1 MRHDRESA
9 NLPFGADNLKLTW
22 CNFKSSAS
30 AAAEKTTREIPCVM
44 VCFAAPQK
52 IQK

>member
-30 AAAEKTTREIPCVM
+30 AAAGKNKRYTKTNFRRSST
-44 VCFAAPQK
+44 CFVR
-52 IQK
+52 